1 MNPTHT
7 DLCPDTAENLAL
19 VMRTLA
25 ERAKRL
31 GLRPAVIDQCE
42 AVEFALLT
50 ADPKIIADTFEAELK
65 NETKGMQK

>member
-1 MNPTHT
+1 MSHLAS
-7 DLCPDTAENLAL
+7 LCPDTAENLAL

-25 ERAKRL
+25 ARAKRL

-50 ADPKIIADTFEAELK
+50 ASPEAAADRFQSEL
-65 NETKGMQK
+65 ESRE